1 MQSASLPG
9 GERSERGAS
18 HSTTILVV
26 EDDADVRD
34 LVVAYLDGQGYRV
47 LTAADGEAALQILRG
62 GEPIELLL
70 ADIVMPGS
78 VDGLALARE
87 AVRLRPATKV
97 LHVTGY
103 GDRIAARAELAS
115 RGEFLAKPFRRS
127 ELLARI
133 TRLLGSWSV
142 RRNPILRR
150 GYDYWL
156 VKCAGRPFPDRAD
169 LDPAEIKDILP
180 HLTILEVTGDDAEPR
195 FRYRLVGTAV
205 VDAIGRNRAGR
216 FADEVLHRRQT
227 EFLFGLWREVCGS
240 GRPIYAASSYGGE
253 SDSVCHPAEAGLSTE
268 QLLLPFSVRGGTVR
282 QIITVQTFDWKRR
295 PVTVHQLEEQGR
307 DRTDMVERLP
317 GLATDGRLPPAF
329 APAQPLVSG
338 A

>member
-1 MQSASLPG
+1 MRSVSLTG
-9 GERSERGAS
+9 DKRSERGTS
-18 HSTTILVV
+18 HGTTILVV

-34 LVVAYLDGQGYRV
+34 LVVAFLDGQGYRV
-47 LTAADGEAALQILRG
+47 LTAANGEAALGILRG
-62 GEPIELLL
+62 DEPIELLL
-70 ADIVMPGS
+70 ADIVMPGY

-87 AVRLRPATKV
+87 AVRLWPTTKV

-103 GDRIAARAELAS
+103 GDRIAP
-115 RGEFLAKPFRRS
+115 RGEFLAKPFRQS

-142 RRNPILRR
+142 RGNPILHR

-156 VKCAGRPFPDRAD
+156 AKCAGRPFPDRAD

-180 HLTILEVTGDDAEPR
+180 HLTIIEATGDEVRPR

-205 VDAIGRNRAGR
+205 ADAVGRDRAGC

-227 EFLFGLWREVCGS
+227 EFFFGLWREVCGS
-240 GRPIYAASSYGGE
+240 GRPIYAASSY
-253 SDSVCHPAEAGLSTE
+253 SSTQDSVSHVGEIGLSTE
-268 QLLLPFSVRGGTVR
+268 QLLMPFSVRGGAAR

-307 DRTDMVERLP
+307 DRKDMVERLP
-317 GLATDGRLPPAF
+317 GLAADGHLPPTLSR
-329 APAQPLVSG
+329 AQPLVSR